1 MDYTGNNGVSL
12 LERIGRQM
20 MVHDLKLSVRDKALL
35 FYAAKGFHVF
45 PPDVIMNR
53 REGEGGG
60 GIDSFVG

>member
-1 MDYTGNNGVSL
+1 
-12 LERIGRQM
+12 M